1 MGLNDNLENAAK
13 VVEEKIEASRETLGE
28 KAGKVRSKMGDVADE
43 MKQRAQALR
52 EKIRE
57 TSWEDVTANAS
68 NFVRDNPG
76 KAVGIALAAGFL
88 LGLAFRRRDD

>member
-13 VVEEKIEASRETLGE
+13 HVEEKIDASRDSLGE
-28 KAGKVRSKMGDVADE
+28 KAGKVRAKMGDVADDV
-43 MKQRAQALR
+43 KQRAQALR
-52 EKIRE
+52 DKIRE

-76 KAVGIALAAGFL
+76 KALGIALAAGFL

>member
-1 MGLNDNLENAAK
+1 MGLNDNLENAAR
-13 VVEEKIEASRETLGE
+13 VVEEKIETSRESLGE